1 MHIIIID
8 DEKIAALALQKLVQD
23 YCNQNQ
29 ISLNCQVFE
38 NAQDAL
44 SYISSCE
51 IKPDILFTDIR
62 MPGMDG
68 LDLTHNL
75 MSEYPDLLIVIISG
89 YSDFNYSQT
98 ALKYKAFDYLLKP
111 IYRQQI
117 YECMDNLCG
126 KLKQNISNQQEIS
139 YLKNQALFS
148 QMIFDD
154 TYDLNQLSKTISIDS
169 SASYISMIFL
179 HKSVEFT
186 SNEKEIILSF
196 AQNHVTRLPIESPN
210 HKDIFILNLYYL
222 DNINNIRVVQQNY
235 CKSIYAKLIEYMD
248 SNTFSITTSE
258 IAPSS
263 SPFQALY
270 LQCYYSSKEHM
281 LTSDSPSSN
290 TVAKGEKNYISPYSA
305 RLEYEI
311 LKSFDFK
318 NPLLTKQLFKN
329 AILNLTSKENISLW
343 SLSDLISFFV
353 IVLNKK
359 IYKYNETHN
368 SSHDY
373 ISETKISNFETIESI
388 EDFFNGQIERIYAI
402 LQGNTTDASQDT
414 VNIMVNY
421 IHENFFLDITLQD
434 IASNILYMH
443 PSYLSRLFKSKLNI
457 SFSKYL
463 LQYRLE
469 VSKKMLLEYRST
481 SIAEIASLCGF
492 SDCSYYVKQF
502 KAAYNITPNFYRNQ
516 KLQ

>member
-1 MHIIIID
+1 
-8 DEKIAALALQKLVQD
+8 
-23 YCNQNQ
+23 
-29 ISLNCQVFE
+29 
-38 NAQDAL
+38 
-44 SYISSCE
+44 
-51 IKPDILFTDIR
+51 
-62 MPGMDG
+62 
-68 LDLTHNL
+68 
-75 MSEYPDLLIVIISG
+75 
-89 YSDFNYSQT
+89 
-98 ALKYKAFDYLLKP
+98 
-111 IYRQQI
+111 
-117 YECMDNLCG
+117 
-126 KLKQNISNQQEIS
+126 
-139 YLKNQALFS
+139 
-148 QMIFDD
+148 
-154 TYDLNQLSKTISIDS
+154 
-169 SASYISMIFL
+169 
-179 HKSVEFT
+179 
-186 SNEKEIILSF
+186 
-196 AQNHVTRLPIESPN
+196 
-210 HKDIFILNLYYL
+210 
-222 DNINNIRVVQQNY
+222 
-235 CKSIYAKLIEYMD
+235 MD